1 MPRRVQVRFGV
12 RGRYDAGDMKLR
24 WKLLGLLLGVSL
36 GPLVAV
42 RAFDVLAMRRM
53 GREVAGNTRAHLAG
67 QAERELKRIIDDDA
81 RMLNVESKLI
91 LFILREQMQEVQER
105 LDQAPP
111 EVSPAEVSEA
121 EHEKIWTAED
131 FDGGLV
137 PGLEESEAFAPMKVS
152 FKTQVLRL
160 SPAPGSTAVEGTG
173 LTSGAVAEDIA
184 RLADM
189 TQVYRQLRAVYPE
202 AMLWQYTTLA
212 NGVHFAYPGKGGYPA
227 DYDPRKRAWFV
238 ETGKATGPRWF
249 APVADVTTGRLTLTA
264 AATLHRPDGSFAGV
278 TGIDVPVSAVL
289 GQSRIEAPWA
299 RDADQAMLSL
309 TDGAG
314 CRAMGLKSEGDGP
327 FAVVFARAKQG
338 DRGGDW
344 RLPSQYELLR
354 CDDATSLEAVLEDMA
369 AGRGGVSQVTVDGKQ
384 QLWAYGPLDVR
395 QSAYLVIRVPYDRIV
410 AGAAAMEDRILNQ
423 MWQSLSDSAWIA
435 GLLTGV
441 VLMATWLGARVVSR
455 PVRQLAEAAKQVAAG
470 NLDARVRLRQLVRD
484 ELNEMA
490 TAFNTMVPKLRDRLR
505 LRESLAL
512 AMQVQQSLLPEIP
525 PVVEGLDIAGASKY
539 CDETGGDYFDFIELN
554 ELRKG
559 RLGVAIGD
567 VAGHGV
573 SAALLM
579 ATARALLRSRI
590 TMPGSLAEVFGD
602 VNRHLCEG
610 QFSGR
615 FMTLFYLM
623 IDTTGRRL
631 SWISAGHDP
640 AMLYDPASDAFTELK
655 GTDVPLG
662 LDGAWQFR
670 ECEGGSWREGQ
681 VLVMGTDGIWECRDR
696 GREMF
701 GKVRLQEI
709 VRANA
714 GKAAKEI
721 AGAITQAVQ
730 EHRGGAAQQDDIT
743 LVVIR
748 WTPRK

>member
-1 MPRRVQVRFGV
+1 
-12 RGRYDAGDMKLR
+12 
-24 WKLLGLLLGVSL
+24 
-36 GPLVAV
+36 
-42 RAFDVLAMRRM
+42 
-53 GREVAGNTRAHLAG
+53 
-67 QAERELKRIIDDDA
+67 
-81 RMLNVESKLI
+81 
-91 LFILREQMQEVQER
+91 
-105 LDQAPP
+105 
-111 EVSPAEVSEA
+111 
-121 EHEKIWTAED
+121 
-131 FDGGLV
+131 
-137 PGLEESEAFAPMKVS
+137 
-152 FKTQVLRL
+152 
-160 SPAPGSTAVEGTG
+160 
-173 LTSGAVAEDIA
+173 
-184 RLADM
+184 
-189 TQVYRQLRAVYPE
+189 
-202 AMLWQYTTLA
+202 
-212 NGVHFAYPGKGGYPA
+212 
-227 DYDPRKRAWFV
+227 
-238 ETGKATGPRWF
+238 
-249 APVADVTTGRLTLTA
+249 
-264 AATLHRPDGSFAGV
+264 
-278 TGIDVPVSAVL
+278 
-289 GQSRIEAPWA
+289 
-299 RDADQAMLSL
+299 
-309 TDGAG
+309 
-314 CRAMGLKSEGDGP
+314 
-327 FAVVFARAKQG
+327 
-338 DRGGDW
+338 
-344 RLPSQYELLR
+344 
-354 CDDATSLEAVLEDMA
+354 
-369 AGRGGVSQVTVDGKQ
+369 
-384 QLWAYGPLDVR
+384 
-395 QSAYLVIRVPYDRIV
+395 
-410 AGAAAMEDRILNQ
+410 
-423 MWQSLSDSAWIA
+423 
-435 GLLTGV
+435 
-441 VLMATWLGARVVSR
+441 
-455 PVRQLAEAAKQVAAG
+455 
-470 NLDARVRLRQLVRD
+470 
-484 ELNEMA
+484 
-490 TAFNTMVPKLRDRLR
+490 
-505 LRESLAL
+505 AL